1 MYWATSILV
10 VYCGSVGLTSTFV
23 GCSVTFAGSVAFAGC
38 SATVVGSVSLAGCSA
53 TVVGSVSLAGCSA
66 TVVCSVTTAGVGVSC
81 GGFELLE
88 IVWVPVKMAT
98 PTHKAITDF
107 LRLLLLF
114 WVLDFFFFLL
124 AIVFP

>member
-23 GCSVTFAGSVAFAGC
+23 GCSVTFAGC
-38 SATVVGSVSLAGCSA
+38 SATVVGSVSFAGCSA
-53 TVVGSVSLAGCSA
+53 TFAGSVSFAGCSA

-98 PTHKAITDF
+98 PTHKAITEF
-107 LRLLLLF
+107 LMFLLLF

>member
-23 GCSVTFAGSVAFAGC
+23 GCSVTF
-38 SATVVGSVSLAGCSA
+38 VGSVSLAGCSA
-53 TVVGSVSLAGCSA
+53 TFAGSVTFTGCSA

-98 PTHKAITDF
+98 PTHKAITEF
-107 LRLLLLF
+107 LMFLLLF

>member
-23 GCSVTFAGSVAFAGC
+23 GCSVTFVGSVTFTGC
-38 SATVVGSVSLAGCSA
+38 SATFA
-53 TVVGSVSLAGCSA
+53 GSVSLAGCSA

-98 PTHKAITDF
+98 PTHKAITEF
-107 LRLLLLF
+107 LMFLLLF

-124 AIVFP
+124 AIFFPWIVCKFY